1 MKKERKVFNL
11 YNFVV
16 IICLIVIGGSIY
28 VIMNKND
35 NVGVGIKEKIG
46 NLISSAGEAI
56 SGLTG
61 GKKEEST
68 DNKQNDTRSTNTNS
82 NASTS
87 TNTGTN
93 QSLETNIGEN
103 YSIQAR
109 EETNPNNDTNSNTQE
124 ISEARAKEIALNE
137 FIKLGEADITIDNLN
152 VIGILRGGE
161 RYLEVSSNANSV
173 EINIKTGKVE
183 RINNEQV

>member
-68 DNKQNDTRSTNTNS
+68 DNKQNDTRNTNTNS
-82 NASTS
+82 STS

-93 QSLETNIGEN
+93 QSLETNIGGN
-103 YSIQAR
+103 YSSQAG
-109 EETNPNNDTNSNTQE
+109 EETNLNNDTSSNAQE
-124 ISEARAKEIALNE
+124 ISEERAKEIALNE
-137 FIKLGEADITIDNLN
+137 FVKLGEADITIDNLN
-152 VIGILRGGE
+152 VTGILRGGE

-173 EINIKTGKVE
+173 EINIKTGKIE